1 LKFEP
6 KMYVLFVIDIG
17 YTTLS
22 VYIYKCTR
30 EPNRALASVLWGS
43 PHSWERDSML
53 ENLILLVMNLVGI
66 FPATGSGKKQVLG
79 KQIQIKHIYFLFD

>member
-6 KMYVLFVIDIG
+6 KVYVLLVIDIG

-30 EPNRALASVLWGS
+30 EPNRALVLKKL
-43 PHSWERDSML
+43 D
-53 ENLILLVMNLVGI
+53 NKI
-66 FPATGSGKKQVLG
+66 FDTKVLYFIIKKRE
-79 KQIQIKHIYFLFD
+79 I